1 MAPVRSRCGL
11 CALLAAAL
19 LVYVML
25 SERLNEHIEH
35 TYLKQGSRFHDF
47 MHTSK
52 NSTVV
57 PTADDLIVFV
67 HIPRT
72 SGETLKIS
80 LFNDLSYQFNPE
92 WMDALHC
99 GEGAEAF
106 AEHDYS
112 WLCKRYADKGMND
125 EVFGPPAPWPTGSG
139 AQASEFET
147 GAVQPRPWEV
157 GPAKRPPPKR
167 RAPASQGGWGGRD
180 GRTLSEVVALVKGG
194 NVVQGFWSRSDIER
208 LKELVAPRRVKLW
221 TVLRHPLER
230 SLSFFH
236 MANATVQGE
245 ERCRLR
251 VPWAKSCA
259 EASYRSWYSNPPIV
273 RNDIDAARQQALS
286 DYIVSYGHDT
296 QTHQLADQ
304 MHARYRVLRPRAA
317 LAAAQEFLKQMDYV
331 GFFEDMLSDMPRL
344 QREIFPH
351 AQGSSTY
358 SALYKLGA
366 LVGYPRMHTLKYTSH
381 LEPEERELL
390 EAANALDAELY
401 SWARDEF
408 GKGPLR
414 MHETYRAFA
423 KHHAPTALVAWLA
436 FTLCCHLIK
445 FGLDKRTDA
454 QLARLG
460 PKLK

>member
-1 MAPVRSRCGL
+1 MELSGRTALVTGGGTGLGHGISAELARRGARVAVNFSQSR
-11 CALLAAAL
+11 
-19 LVYVML
+19 
-25 SERLNEHIEH
+25 
-35 TYLKQGSRFHDF
+35 QD
-47 MHTSK
+47 
-52 NSTVV
+52 
-57 PTADDLIVFV
+57 
-67 HIPRT
+67 
-72 SGETLKIS
+72 
-80 LFNDLSYQFNPE
+80 
-92 WMDALHC
+92 
-99 GEGAEAF
+99 AEAT
-106 AEHDYS
+106 
-112 WLCKRYADKGMND
+112 
-125 EVFGPPAPWPTGSG
+125 V
-139 AQASEFET
+139 
-147 GAVQPRPWEV
+147 
-157 GPAKRPPPKR
+157 
-167 RAPASQGGWGGRD
+167 
-180 GRTLSEVVALVKGG
+180 
-194 NVVQGFWSRSDIER
+194 ER

-236 MANATVQGE
+236 MANATVGE

-273 RNDIDAARQQALS
+273 RDDIDAARQQALS

-317 LAAAQEFLKQMDYV
+317 LASAQEFLKQMDYV

-390 EAANALDAELY
+390 EAANALDTELY

-414 MHETYRAFA
+414 MHESYRAFA

-460 PKLK
+460 TKLK